1 MCVLSV
7 ILLSVVMQIVVILI
21 VIMMNVFMIG
31 VVILIVVAP
40 ISVVVYYLFDAMN
53 DKYICKTKKIP
64 GNSVFIE
71 R

>member
-21 VIMMNVFMIG
+21 VITQNVFMLI

-40 ISVVVYYLFDAMN
+40 YNAVVYYLFDAMN
-53 DKYICKTKKIP
+53 DKYILKRNIFLEIQCL
-64 GNSVFIE
+64 
-71 R
+71 